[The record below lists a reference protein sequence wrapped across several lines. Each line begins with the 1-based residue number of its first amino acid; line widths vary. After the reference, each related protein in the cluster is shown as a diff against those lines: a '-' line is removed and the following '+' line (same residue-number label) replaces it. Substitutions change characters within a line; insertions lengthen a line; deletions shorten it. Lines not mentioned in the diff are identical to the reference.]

1 MRHRL
6 PIPQLHQA
14 FRLSLAIAIL
24 SLAFGGLT
32 SIVLAQAP
40 YSVRPILE
48 KRVAEPSLFDAYLRE
63 WTQAQ
68 HELPIVFLLN
78 QTEPAV
84 SETPPAIE
92 SATAPEEQLEYTD
105 PLDNAPPGAMLF
117 DEVHHWFANTPF
129 FGHGVEDVRDPRRH
143 WGVGVPLEGTSWR
156 NRPWHFGMFFGML
169 DGGEVLD
176 GQVLQDSGL
185 FWGLRLGNDFDHYWG
200 WELRAGTAHVDLN
213 RTDTGVPLEQD
224 GRNSYYDLNL
234 LYYPLGDTRWRPYVS
249 LGIGASTHGFA
260 DLDGN
265 SFDETTASMPL
276 ALGIKYFV
284 RPGYSLR
291 ADFTNNV
298 SFGTGNA
305 SGTNNI
311 SLSVG
316 FDLHFGGR
324 RKVYYPYD
332 PSIQVW

>member
-1 MRHRL
+1 MLRL
-6 PIPQLHQA
+6 
-14 FRLSLAIAIL
+14 
-24 SLAFGGLT
+24 GGVAALLGLLFCG
-32 SIVLAQAP
+32 SPSNIRAQDF
-40 YSVRPILE
+40 YSVRPIW
-48 KRVAEPSLFDAYLRE
+48 AERAASPGIFDVYQSELFRIQRLQPLFYL
-63 WTQAQ
+63 
-68 HELPIVFLLN
+68 VN
-78 QTEPAV
+78 Q
-84 SETPPAIE
+84 SETATAPPETPNEA
-92 SATAPEEQLEYTD
+92 ATAPEEQLEYTD
-105 PLDNAPPGAMLF
+105 ALDNAPPGAMLF

-176 GQVLQDSGL
+176 GQVLQDSGF

-260 DLDGN
+260 DLQGN

-291 ADFTNNV
+291 ADFTNNI

-324 RKVYYPYD
+324 RKVYFPYD
-332 PSIQVW
+332 TSVQVW